1 MISFRYHVV
10 TVVAILFALAAGVVL
25 GHGMSTTTA
34 SPTVS
39 SGGTPSTSATSAPS
53 ADVTAL
59 KQQIADEASFIEAVG
74 PRVVAGSLTGTT
86 VVVVVAPGADTA
98 IVSGLSQLLPATGAT
113 VVGRVDL
120 GSDATDPGS
129 RQLVDEL
136 TTQLVKSTKGVR
148 VPGTVGTYER
158 LGAVLGFAFASTDPA
173 GTPMDSS
180 GQTLSAGLS
189 AGRLATTTE
198 DLAQKAGLVL
208 LVAPSGS
215 VTDTSATGTII
226 ASIAKGLGGQS
237 AAVMLVAGRADGQP
251 AAAIEALRVDPQ
263 ATSVVASEDA
273 GDLGSGQIAA
283 LLGLAAAA
291 DGTVGQY
298 GLGKSAGALVP

>member
-1 MISFRYHVV
+1 M
-10 TVVAILFALAAGVVL
+10 
-25 GHGMSTTTA
+25 
-34 SPTVS
+34 PTRRS
-39 SGGTPSTSATSAPS
+39 SRGCRSCSRPP
-53 ADVTAL
+53 
-59 KQQIADEASFIEAVG
+59 
-74 PRVVAGSLTGTT
+74 
-86 VVVVVAPGADTA
+86 
-98 IVSGLSQLLPATGAT
+98 GAT
-113 VVGRVDL
+113 VAGRVDL

-136 TTQLVKSTKGVR
+136 TSQLAKSTKGVR
-148 VPGTVGTYER
+148 VPSTLGTYER
-158 LGAVLGFAFASTDPA
+158 LGAVLGYAFASTDPA
-173 GTPMDSS
+173 GVPMDSA
-180 GQTLSAGLS
+180 GQSLGAGLS

-215 VTDTSATGTII
+215 VTDGAAAGTIL
-226 ASIAKGLGGQS
+226 ASIAKGLGSQA

-251 AAAIEALRVDPQ
+251 AAAIEALRIDPQ

-273 GDLGSGQIAA
+273 GELASGQIAA

-298 GLGKSAGALVP
+298 GLGASAGSLVP